1 MFEELLV
8 PQHITK
14 WGVLT
19 SFVLLGFGFL
29 TYKYKYYLLSILSL
43 CVFISSVLHW
53 HKMTLFG
60 STKIVDFI
68 LAASAFLLV
77 TFYYN
82 DILKGKYKRIW
93 YITAAVTVSIFL
105 FNWVITYFQILNNT
119 NVKTDQTD
127 QTEQTDQKEYKYFSF
142 DYTQPNTLQRELC
155 YYYVTFVHLIFVH
168 IVPSVV
174 LAYCFIMSHST
185 F

>member
-1 MFEELLV
+1 MTEELLV
-8 PQHITK
+8 PQYITK

-19 SFVLLGFGFL
+19 SFVLLGFSFL

-60 STKIVDFI
+60 STKVVDFI

-93 YITAAVTVSIFL
+93 FVTAAVTVAIFL
-105 FNWVITYFQILNNT
+105 FNWVITYFQILNKD
-119 NVKTDQTD
+119 KT
-127 QTEQTDQKEYKYFSF
+127 TEQKEYKYFSL
-142 DYTQPNTLQRELC
+142 DYTMPDTLQRELC

>member
-1 MFEELLV
+1 MAEELLV
-8 PQHITK
+8 PQYITK
-14 WGVLT
+14 WGILT
-19 SFVLLGFGFL
+19 SFVLLGFSFL

-68 LAASAFLLV
+68 LAASAILIV

-82 DILKGKYKRIW
+82 DILKGKYRRIW
-93 YITAAVTVSIFL
+93 FITAAITVSIFL
-105 FNWVITYFQILNNT
+105 FNWVITYFQILNKNT
-119 NVKTDQTD
+119 TG
-127 QTEQTDQKEYKYFSF
+127 TEQKEYKYFSL

>member
-1 MFEELLV
+1 MVEELLV

-19 SFVLLGFGFL
+19 SFVLLGFSFL

-93 YITAAVTVSIFL
+93 YITAAITVAIFL

-119 NVKTDQTD
+119 NAG
-127 QTEQTDQKEYKYFSF
+127 TEQLEYKYFSF

>member
-1 MFEELLV
+1 MTEELLV
-8 PQHITK
+8 PQYITK

-19 SFVLLGFGFL
+19 SFVLLGFSFL

-77 TFYYN
+77 TLYYN

-93 YITAAVTVSIFL
+93 SFKKFSCSIIMNPGRGL
-105 FNWVITYFQILNNT
+105 SCL
-119 NVKTDQTD
+119 KCG
-127 QTEQTDQKEYKYFSF
+127 
-142 DYTQPNTLQRELC
+142 QPSSSL
-155 YYYVTFVHLIFVH
+155 
-168 IVPSVV
+168 PS
-174 LAYCFIMSHST
+174 AT
-185 F
+185 

>member
-1 MFEELLV
+1 
-8 PQHITK
+8 
-14 WGVLT
+14 
-19 SFVLLGFGFL
+19 
-29 TYKYKYYLLSILSL
+29 
-43 CVFISSVLHW
+43 
-53 HKMTLFG
+53 MTLFG

-142 DYTQPNTLQRELC
+142 DYTQPNTL
-155 YYYVTFVHLIFVH
+155 
-168 IVPSVV
+168 
-174 LAYCFIMSHST
+174 
-185 F
+185 

>member
-1 MFEELLV
+1 MVEELLV

-60 STKIVDFI
+60 STKVVDFI

-93 YITAAVTVSIFL
+93 FITAAVTVAIFL
-105 FNWVITYFQILNNT
+105 FNWVITYFQILNKNT
-119 NVKTDQTD
+119 KKC
-127 QTEQTDQKEYKYFSF
+127 QKEYRYFSL

-155 YYYVTFVHLIFVH
+155 YYYVTFVHIIFVH
-168 IVPSVV
+168 IIPSAV
-174 LAYCFIMSHST
+174 LAYCFIMSHSST

>member
-1 MFEELLV
+1 
-8 PQHITK
+8 
-14 WGVLT
+14 
-19 SFVLLGFGFL
+19 
-29 TYKYKYYLLSILSL
+29 
-43 CVFISSVLHW
+43 VLHW

-60 STKIVDFI
+60 STKVVDFI

-93 YITAAVTVSIFL
+93 YITAAVTVAIFL
-105 FNWVITYFQILNNT
+105 FNWVITYFQILNKNT
-119 NVKTDQTD
+119 KKCQS
-127 QTEQTDQKEYKYFSF
+127 EYKYFSL

-155 YYYVTFVHLIFVH
+155 YYYVTFVHIIFVH
-168 IVPSVV
+168 IIPSAV
-174 LAYCFIMSHST
+174 LAYCFIMSHSST

>member
-1 MFEELLV
+1 MTEELLV
-8 PQHITK
+8 PQYITK

-19 SFVLLGFGFL
+19 SFVLLGFSFL

-60 STKIVDFI
+60 STKVVDFI

-93 YITAAVTVSIFL
+93 FVTAAVTVAIFL
-105 FNWVITYFQILNNT
+105 FNWVITYFQILNKNT
-119 NVKTDQTD
+119 KKCQS
-127 QTEQTDQKEYKYFSF
+127 EYKYFSL

-155 YYYVTFVHLIFVH
+155 YYYVTFVHIIFVH
-168 IVPSVV
+168 IIPSAV
-174 LAYCFIMSHST
+174 LAYCFIMSHSST

>member
-1 MFEELLV
+1 MAEELLV

-19 SFVLLGFGFL
+19 SFVLLGFSFL

-93 YITAAVTVSIFL
+93 YITAAITVAIFL
-105 FNWVITYFQILNNT
+105 FNWVITYFQILNKDT
-119 NVKTDQTD
+119 KKCQP
-127 QTEQTDQKEYKYFSF
+127 EYKYFSL

-168 IVPSVV
+168 IVPSAV

>member
-1 MFEELLV
+1 MVEELLV
-8 PQHITK
+8 PQYVTQ

-19 SFVLLGFGFL
+19 SFVLLGFSFL

-43 CVFISSVLHW
+43 CVFISSVFHW

-60 STKIVDFI
+60 STKVVDFI

-93 YITAAVTVSIFL
+93 FVTAAVTVAIFL
-105 FNWVITYFQILNNT
+105 FNWVITYFQILNKNT
-119 NVKTDQTD
+119 KKC
-127 QTEQTDQKEYKYFSF
+127 QKEYKYFSL

-155 YYYVTFVHLIFVH
+155 YYYVTFVHIIFVH

>member
-1 MFEELLV
+1 MTEELLV
-8 PQHITK
+8 PQYITK

-19 SFVLLGFGFL
+19 SFVLLGFSFL

-93 YITAAVTVSIFL
+93 FVTAAVTVAIFL
-105 FNWVITYFQILNNT
+105 FNWVITYFQILNKNT
-119 NVKTDQTD
+119 KKCQS
-127 QTEQTDQKEYKYFSF
+127 EYKYFSL

-155 YYYVTFVHLIFVH
+155 YYYVTFVHIIFVH
-168 IVPSVV
+168 IIPSAV
-174 LAYCFIMSHST
+174 LAYCFIMSHSST

>member
-1 MFEELLV
+1 MTEELLV
-8 PQHITK
+8 PQYITK

-19 SFVLLGFGFL
+19 SFVLLGFSLL

-77 TFYYN
+77 TFHYN

-93 YITAAVTVSIFL
+93 FITAAVTVAIFL
-105 FNWVITYFQILNNT
+105 FNWVITYFQILNKDT
-119 NVKTDQTD
+119 TR
-127 QTEQTDQKEYKYFSF
+127 EQSEYKYFSL
-142 DYTQPNTLQRELC
+142 DYTKPDTLQRELC

-168 IVPSVV
+168 IVPSAV
-174 LAYCFIMSHST
+174 LVYCFIMSHST

>member
-1 MFEELLV
+1 MTEELLV
-8 PQHITK
+8 PQYITK

-19 SFVLLGFGFL
+19 SFVLLGFSFL

-60 STKIVDFI
+60 STKVVDFI

-93 YITAAVTVSIFL
+93 FVTAAVTVAIFL
-105 FNWVITYFQILNNT
+105 FNWVITYFQILNKD
-119 NVKTDQTD
+119 KT
-127 QTEQTDQKEYKYFSF
+127 TEQKEYKYFSL
-142 DYTQPNTLQRELC
+142 DYTMPDTLQRELC

-185 F
+185 FS

>member
-1 MFEELLV
+1 MTEELLV
-8 PQHITK
+8 PQYITK

-19 SFVLLGFGFL
+19 SFVLFGFSLL

-82 DILKGKYKRIW
+82 DILKGKYRRIW
-93 YITAAVTVSIFL
+93 FVTAAVTVAIFL
-105 FNWVITYFQILNNT
+105 FNWVITYFQILNKNT
-119 NVKTDQTD
+119 TR
-127 QTEQTDQKEYKYFSF
+127 TEQKCQTEYKYFSL
-142 DYTQPNTLQRELC
+142 DYTKPDTLPRTLC

-168 IVPSVV
+168 IVPSAV
-174 LAYCFIMSHST
+174 LAYCFIMSHSST

>member
-1 MFEELLV
+1 MVEELLV
-8 PQHITK
+8 PQYVTQ

-19 SFVLLGFGFL
+19 SFVLLGFSFL

-60 STKIVDFI
+60 STKVVDFI

-93 YITAAVTVSIFL
+93 YITAAVTVAIFL
-105 FNWVITYFQILNNT
+105 FNWVITYFQILNKD
-119 NVKTDQTD
+119 KT
-127 QTEQTDQKEYKYFSF
+127 TEEKEQSEYKYFSL

>member
-1 MFEELLV
+1 MTEELLV
-8 PQHITK
+8 PQYITK

-19 SFVLLGFGFL
+19 SFVLLGFSFL

-53 HKMTLFG
+53 HKMTLFW

-77 TFYYN
+77 TLYYN

-93 YITAAVTVSIFL
+93 YITAAVMVAIFL
-105 FNWVITYFQILNNT
+105 FNWVITYFQILNKT
-119 NVKTDQTD
+119 NAR
-127 QTEQTDQKEYKYFSF
+127 TEQNEYKYFSL
-142 DYTQPNTLQRELC
+142 DYTMPDTLQRELC

-185 F
+185 FS

>member
-1 MFEELLV
+1 
-8 PQHITK
+8 
-14 WGVLT
+14 
-19 SFVLLGFGFL
+19 
-29 TYKYKYYLLSILSL
+29 
-43 CVFISSVLHW
+43 VLHW

-60 STKIVDFI
+60 STKVVDFI

-93 YITAAVTVSIFL
+93 YITAAVTVAIFL
-105 FNWVITYFQILNNT
+105 FNWVITYFQILNKD
-119 NVKTDQTD
+119 KT
-127 QTEQTDQKEYKYFSF
+127 TEEKEQSEYKYFSL

-168 IVPSVV
+168 IVPSAV

>member
-1 MFEELLV
+1 MTEELLV
-8 PQHITK
+8 PQYITK

-19 SFVLLGFGFL
+19 SFVLLGFSFL

-60 STKIVDFI
+60 STKVVDFI

-93 YITAAVTVSIFL
+93 FVTAAVTVAIFL
-105 FNWVITYFQILNNT
+105 FNWVITYFQIINKNT
-119 NVKTDQTD
+119 KKC
-127 QTEQTDQKEYKYFSF
+127 QKEYKYFSL
-142 DYTQPNTLQRELC
+142 DYTMPDTLQRELC

-168 IVPSVV
+168 IVPSAV
-174 LAYCFIMSHST
+174 LAYCFIMSHSST

>member
-1 MFEELLV
+1 MVEELLV
-8 PQHITK
+8 PQYVTQ

-19 SFVLLGFGFL
+19 SFVLLGFSFL

-43 CVFISSVLHW
+43 CVFISSVFHW

-93 YITAAVTVSIFL
+93 YVTAAITVSIFL
-105 FNWVITYFQILNNT
+105 FNWVITYFQILNKNT
-119 NVKTDQTD
+119 TTKQKCQT
-127 QTEQTDQKEYKYFSF
+127 EYKYFSL

>member
-1 MFEELLV
+1 MAEELLV
-8 PQHITK
+8 PQYITK
-14 WGVLT
+14 WGILT
-19 SFVLLGFGFL
+19 SFVLLGFSFL

-68 LAASAFLLV
+68 LAASAFLIV

-82 DILKGKYKRIW
+82 DILKGKYKKIW
-93 YITAAVTVSIFL
+93 FITAAVTVAIFL

-119 NVKTDQTD
+119 NVKT
-127 QTEQTDQKEYKYFSF
+127 EQKCQKEYKYFSF
-142 DYTQPNTLQRELC
+142 DYTLPDTLQRELC

-174 LAYCFIMSHST
+174 LAYCFIMSHSST